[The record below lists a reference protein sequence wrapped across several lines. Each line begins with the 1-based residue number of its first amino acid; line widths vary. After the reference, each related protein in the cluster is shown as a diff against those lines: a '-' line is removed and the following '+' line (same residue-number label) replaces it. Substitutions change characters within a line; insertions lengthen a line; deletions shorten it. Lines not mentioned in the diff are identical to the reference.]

1 MTNSVV
7 FSFNMSKNLRGFPVN
22 AASRCSHTHTY
33 IHIYTLFVENKGVEP
48 LTPCVQGRCSGQLS

>member
-7 FSFNMSKNLRGFPVN
+7 FSFNMSKNLKVSCDPGQADVK
-22 AASRCSHTHTY
+22 T
-33 IHIYTLFVENKGVEP
+33 YTLASKITPFVENKGVEP